1 MEEVT
6 VPTVRGENSTR
17 DKEEE
22 QMKKGGTC
30 TLMHW
35 TRSSSMGMLLYL
47 PMRCVM
53 CSLPPLTHSRS
64 GEEGGAGEAGV
75 RG

>member
-1 MEEVT
+1 MEEVN
-6 VPTVRGENSTR
+6 VPTVLGENSTR

-22 QMKKGGTC
+22 ETKKGGTC

-35 TRSSSMGMLLYL
+35 THRYGNAIYL

-53 CSLPPLTHSRS
+53 CSLHRLTHSRS
-64 GEEGGAGEAGV
+64 GEGGAGDSVAPGEV
-75 RG
+75 Y